1 MSSQKKVNVHTFHTQ
16 FGVYYL
22 IMSKDTNLK
31 ALARSLQFC
40 SLSQL
45 DLNVHIAVVIV
56 LNWNVINTVLM
67 EDGFRPIIETLL
79 IWKKTTITIN
89 EPLHSYQRRYHR
101 LPRCHRHQYAISSS
115 PLSFI
120 ISTTHYYYRQVCP
133 NSSNLRLGD
142 RQTPSFQDVNSTAF
156 V

>member
-1 MSSQKKVNVHTFHTQ
+1 
-16 FGVYYL
+16 
-22 IMSKDTNLK
+22 MSKDTNLK

-79 IWKKTTITIN
+79 IWKKN
-89 EPLHSYQRRYHR
+89 
-101 LPRCHRHQYAISSS
+101 
-115 PLSFI
+115 
-120 ISTTHYYYRQVCP
+120 
-133 NSSNLRLGD
+133 NNND
-142 RQTPSFQDVNSTAF
+142 
-156 V
+156 